1 MIIPNTTAIGC
12 RIVHIYIL
20 PLLLILLLLEP
31 ISAWSTSN
39 NNEINAHINRREYI
53 KQILTIP
60 ISSTILTINN
70 NIQPAIAY
78 TPDTNP
84 LRESLY
90 YISRVQEATVQQERF
105 ITKATKQDILKNKM
119 KLTLRLVE
127 KNYKLLDQITFC
139 AGMLCVLCISYV
151 MLCMYSIYVSMTL
164 TLSTPSIASI
174 YNITPH
180 AYEYTSSIFDIRY

>member
-1 MIIPNTTAIGC
+1 MTNNTAAIGS
-12 RIVHIYIL
+12 RIIHIL
-20 PLLLILLLLEP
+20 TLLLILLLFFLEP
-31 ISAWSTSN
+31 ISAWSTTSN

-60 ISSTILTINN
+60 TSTLLLINNN

-78 TPDTNP
+78 TPDANP

-105 ITKATKQDILKNKM
+105 ITKATKQDVLKNKM

-127 KNYKLLDQITFC
+127 KNYKLLDQITYC
-139 AGMLCVLCISYV
+139 AGMLCVLCIS
-151 MLCMYSIYVSMTL
+151 I
-164 TLSTPSIASI
+164 
-174 YNITPH
+174 
-180 AYEYTSSIFDIRY
+180 D

>member
-1 MIIPNTTAIGC
+1 MTNNTAAIGS
-12 RIVHIYIL
+12 RIIHIL
-20 PLLLILLLLEP
+20 PLLLILLLFFLEP
-31 ISAWSTSN
+31 ISAWSTTSN
-39 NNEINAHINRREYI
+39 NNDKNSAHININRREYM

-60 ISSTILTINN
+60 SSTILLINNN

-78 TPDTNP
+78 TPDANP

-105 ITKATKQDILKNKM
+105 ITKATKQDVLKNKM

-139 AGMLCVLCISYV
+139 AGMLCVLCV
-151 MLCMYSIYVSMTL
+151 SI
-164 TLSTPSIASI
+164 
-174 YNITPH
+174 
-180 AYEYTSSIFDIRY
+180 D

>member
-1 MIIPNTTAIGC
+1 M
-12 RIVHIYIL
+12 
-20 PLLLILLLLEP
+20 
-31 ISAWSTSN
+31 
-39 NNEINAHINRREYI
+39 

-60 ISSTILTINN
+60 SSTILLINNN

-78 TPDTNP
+78 TPDANP

-105 ITKATKQDILKNKM
+105 ITKATKQDVLKNKM

-139 AGMLCVLCISYV
+139 AGMLCVLCV
-151 MLCMYSIYVSMTL
+151 SI
-164 TLSTPSIASI
+164 
-174 YNITPH
+174 
-180 AYEYTSSIFDIRY
+180 D

>member
-1 MIIPNTTAIGC
+1 MTMINTTATS
-12 RIVHIYIL
+12 RILHIL
-20 PLLLILLLLEP
+20 HLLLILLLLFEP
-31 ISAWSTSN
+31 ITAWSTSN
-39 NNEINAHINRREYI
+39 SNEKHTAHTNNSRREYI
-53 KQILTIP
+53 KQILAIP
-60 ISSTILTINN
+60 TSTSILLINNN

-105 ITKATKQDILKNKM
+105 ITKATKQDVLKNKM

-139 AGMLCVLCISYV
+139 AGMVECCALVCYSIHV
-151 MLCMYSIYVSMTL
+151 LCMYCICLSN
-164 TLSTPSIASI
+164 TLSLLHCRYIKIAS
-174 YNITPH
+174 
-180 AYEYTSSIFDIRY
+180 

>member
-1 MIIPNTTAIGC
+1 MTNTTATSC
-12 RIVHIYIL
+12 HNHIICIL
-20 PLLLILLLLEP
+20 LYLLLILLPLEP
-31 ISAWSTSN
+31 ISAWSTTSN
-39 NNEINAHINRREYI
+39 NEKNTAHINNRREYM

-60 ISSTILTINN
+60 TSTILLINN

-105 ITKATKQDILKNKM
+105 ITKATKQDVLKNKM

-127 KNYKLLDQITFC
+127 KNYKLLDQITYC
-139 AGMLCVLCISYV
+139 AG
-151 MLCMYSIYVSMTL
+151 
-164 TLSTPSIASI
+164 
-174 YNITPH
+174 
-180 AYEYTSSIFDIRY
+180 